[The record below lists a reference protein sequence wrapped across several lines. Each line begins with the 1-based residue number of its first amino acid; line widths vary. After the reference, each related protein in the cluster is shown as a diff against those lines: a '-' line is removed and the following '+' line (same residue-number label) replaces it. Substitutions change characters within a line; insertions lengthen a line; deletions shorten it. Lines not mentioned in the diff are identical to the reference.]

1 MNLMVWVC
9 GEQSEIFGHRWKQT
23 YISKWGMETKQNF
36 WKNGWVNQTSLKDL
50 FPDLLLICENPEDRV
65 CDCWIEQ
72 GWNISFRRMINVWEI
87 ERVAALLGT
96 LGGISITTTATD
108 RVLWKL
114 STDGVF
120 SVKSAYNSGLHEMTS
135 GTQYPWRYYFMK

>member
-1 MNLMVWVC
+1 
-9 GEQSEIFGHRWKQT
+9 
-23 YISKWGMETKQNF
+23 METKQNF
-36 WKNGWVNQTSLKDL
+36 GRMDG
-50 FPDLLLICENPEDRV
+50 LIKPLSRIFSQICS
-65 CDCWIEQ
+65 
-72 GWNISFRRMINVWEI
+72 SFVRILIGQSRDGIYPMLTDWEI

>member
-1 MNLMVWVC
+1 
-9 GEQSEIFGHRWKQT
+9 
-23 YISKWGMETKQNF
+23 METKQNF

-96 LGGISITTTATD
+96 LGEISIPQQLQTGSYGNSARMGFSESKVHITAD
-108 RVLWKL
+108 YMR
-114 STDGVF
+114 
-120 SVKSAYNSGLHEMTS
+120 
-135 GTQYPWRYYFMK
+135 